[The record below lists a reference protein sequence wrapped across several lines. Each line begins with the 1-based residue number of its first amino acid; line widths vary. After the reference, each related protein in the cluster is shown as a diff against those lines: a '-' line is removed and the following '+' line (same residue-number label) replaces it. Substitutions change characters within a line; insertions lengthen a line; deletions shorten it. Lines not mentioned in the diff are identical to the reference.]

1 MKKVLVRRDNPTP
14 ERMCNLYL
22 VEYQAYSTKVYRW
35 NKSYQYWDELNPRRL
50 SNLKREL
57 ELDKNVYD
65 VISLGR
71 VITLNGTL
79 EYVNDV
85 SKTHVTLNSRTYTND
100 ELLRIAPSYDG
111 LGVTS
116 FDGLTKYKSHYDKRK
131 SYGEMPKF
139 KFV

>member
-22 VEYQAYSTKVYRW
+22 VEYQDYSHSTKVYRW
-35 NKSYQYWDELNPRRL
+35 NKSYQSWDELNPTRL
-50 SNLKREL
+50 SNLKRKL
-57 ELDKNVYD
+57 ELDENVYD

-71 VITLNGTL
+71 VITLNGAQ

-85 SKTHVTLNSRTYTND
+85 SETHVTLNSHTYTND
-100 ELLRIAPSYDG
+100 ELLCIVPSSDG
-111 LGVTS
+111 LV
-116 FDGLTKYKSHYDKRK
+116 KYKSHYYKRK

-139 KFV
+139 KFI